1 MKKVEE
7 IELTQH
13 EWFNSLKVPTPHRN
27 KKKYFRKEK
36 HKKGWNS
43 EGQFIYLR
51 IKEIKIKVMFEEQV
65 FWKDGFDGTAKGG
78 LHFRSFDLNQFI
90 KKVEEDGTE
99 VVGIKFEGNNLEL
112 IVKK

>member
-1 MKKVEE
+1 LESGIVLIAPKTKEMKKVEE

-43 EGQFIYLR
+43 EG
-51 IKEIKIKVMFEEQV
+51 
-65 FWKDGFDGTAKGG
+65 
-78 LHFRSFDLNQFI
+78 
-90 KKVEEDGTE
+90 
-99 VVGIKFEGNNLEL
+99 
-112 IVKK
+112 